1 MFKKGWCIM
10 SLGEFLREKRL
21 EKDWSQRD
29 LAAASGISNAEISR
43 LEAGK
48 RKEPSA
54 SVLQVLAK
62 ALDTPVEEL
71 LKQAGLI
78 EAGEAFVTQHLSDPV
93 SSFSASSSYLSID
106 DLSEE
111 EIADVKEYITFLKSK
126 RK

>member
-1 MFKKGWCIM
+1 M
-10 SLGEFLREKRL
+10 SLSEFLREKRK

-54 SVLQVLAK
+54 SVLQELAK

-78 EAGEAFVTQHLSDPV
+78 EKGETFITQHLSDPI

-106 DLSEE
+106 DLSDD
-111 EIADVKEYITFLKSK
+111 EIDDVKEYIKFLKSK